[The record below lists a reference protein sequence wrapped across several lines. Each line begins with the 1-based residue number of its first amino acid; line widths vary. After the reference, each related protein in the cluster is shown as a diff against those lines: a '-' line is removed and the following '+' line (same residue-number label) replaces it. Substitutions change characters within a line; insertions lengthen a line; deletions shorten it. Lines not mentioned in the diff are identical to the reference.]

1 MVLQTDNLLP
11 FLQQQF
17 GQQPRTTQK
26 PSTLSG
32 ADELPMP
39 GLEGPTSDKAPLLP
53 RARSSDSK
61 EEKNDENPRPSKH
74 KTKAIKG
81 EWQFKMYTDV
91 LHAQSSFARDELVA
105 VARAEMQEGRR
116 EAAASRRQE
125 RLQARE
131 SRAAR
136 GQRALGDTDGTGVD
150 EDIGELSD
158 EAMVSAAA
166 KRVEAAGGGSLLPR
180 VLCVCILTGSAVLCC
195 RAC

>member
-1 MVLQTDNLLP
+1 MYQHASVRSPARDACRLRARENDVTCRPGWQGTVSENP
-11 FLQQQF
+11 EE
-17 GQQPRTTQK
+17 
-26 PSTLSG
+26 STSS
-32 ADELPMP
+32 ES
-39 GLEGPTSDKAPLLP
+39 EPLL
-53 RARSSDSK
+53 RESK
-61 EEKNDENPRPSKH
+61 GEQPDGVQTHQKPSKH